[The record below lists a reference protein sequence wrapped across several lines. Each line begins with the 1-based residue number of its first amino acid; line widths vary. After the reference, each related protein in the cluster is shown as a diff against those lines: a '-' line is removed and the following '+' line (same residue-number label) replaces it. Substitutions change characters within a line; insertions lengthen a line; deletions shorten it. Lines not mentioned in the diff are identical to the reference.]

1 MNDQELEK
9 ILQDFRD
16 ELGDLR
22 NRRREKSIR
31 RSQMTEE
38 ELIKDLEMEYREV
51 LEDASEQG
59 VTVGIV
65 PGEDESDDEDEE

>member
-65 PGEDESDDEDEE
+65 PGEDESDDEE